1 MPRKLSDR
9 AKIAKG
15 TFRKDREAAPKAI
28 VDAQA
33 AVAVA
38 VKELEAA
45 KRKAKGAKLT
55 ARQRTLAEDK
65 VRVLNDSLELALED
79 MAKARAVPIAPSI
92 RPGLELMSYDEVMNA
107 QPPLSDAEE
116 LEWPG
121 VSGSEEDL
129 IQRRRAAAVPLTV
142 KDAELIRSILSHMEY
157 LAGQR
162 NLTATEAARLKL
174 FREHLAYFE
183 AQQG

>member
-9 AKIAKG
+9 TKKAAG
-15 TFRKDREAAPKAI
+15 TYRPSREAAPKP
-28 VDAQA
+28 VTDAQA

-38 VKELEAA
+38 VSELEAA
-45 KRKAKGAKLT
+45 KRKAKGTKLT

-65 VRVLNDSLELALED
+65 VRVLNDDLELALE
-79 MAKARAVPIAPSI
+79 ALSKSRAVPIAQVMRSGI
-92 RPGLELMSYDEVMNA
+92 DLMSHDDVLNA

-116 LEWPG
+116 LEWLG

-142 KDAELIRSILSHMEY
+142 TDAKLIKSILSYMEY

-183 AQQG
+183 AQRD